1 MLRISIT
8 NEVGLTRF
16 KLEGK
21 LAHEWVHEAETAW
34 SVLKSLNGKQK
45 VLIDLVNVT
54 FVDEAG
60 ALLLARIRRD
70 GAKLIGSGLLIA
82 ALIEEI
88 ERTEFAPEES
98 VNTHPS
104 TSGDY
109 EGEVEI

>member
-34 SVLKSLNGKQK
+34 SVLRSLNGQPK
-45 VLIDLVNVT
+45 VLIDLVSVT

-60 ALLLARIRRD
+60 ALLLARMRRER
-70 GAKLIGSGLLIA
+70 AKLVGSGLLIA

-88 ERTEFAPEES
+88 ERIEYAPE
-98 VNTHPS
+98 VGMITHPS
-104 TSGDY
+104 ICDDN
-109 EGEVEI
+109 EGEAEI

>member
-8 NEVGLTRF
+8 NEVAFTRF

-34 SVLKSLNGKQK
+34 SVLRSLNGKQK
-45 VLIDLVNVT
+45 VVIDLVNVT

-60 ALLLARIRRD
+60 ALLLARMRREE
-70 GAKLIGSGLLIA
+70 AQLVGSGLLIA

-88 ERTEFAPEES
+88 ERIEFAAEDGITPHRS
-98 VNTHPS
+98 APA
-104 TSGDY
+104 DY
-109 EGEVEI
+109 EGEAEI